1 MKVSKKLALGIVASF
16 ALAGFAAQQPLKGQD
31 ASPKAETPKAKT
43 RAQARGRLPA
53 HYGAVVDESQ
63 REKIY
68 AIQKA
73 YQPQIEELQMQLAAL
88 REKQTGEIEA
98 VLTAEQKEKVK
109 ELAAAAKA
117 KREKAALDKK
127 NAEAAKSSD
136 AGAPAAGAKAA
147 EPKTKKAS

>member
-1 MKVSKKLALGIVASF
+1 MKVSKRLALGIVASF
-16 ALAGFAAQQPLKGQD
+16 ALAGFASQQPLRGQD
-31 ASPKAETPKAKT
+31 AAPKAETPKAKT
-43 RAQARGRLPA
+43 RAQPRGRLPA
-53 HYGAVVDESQ
+53 HYGAVVDEAQ

-68 AIQKA
+68 AIQKV
-73 YQPQIEELQMQLAAL
+73 YQPQVEALQSQLTAL
-88 REKQTGEIEA
+88 REKQTAEIEA

-127 NAEAAKSSD
+127 NAEEVKSSD
-136 AGAPAAGAKAA
+136 AAVPAAGAKAA

>member
-1 MKVSKKLALGIVASF
+1 MKVSKRLALGIVASF
-16 ALAGFAAQQPLKGQD
+16 ALAGFAAQQSLQAQD
-31 ASPKAETPKAKT
+31 SASKTEAPAAKT
-43 RAQARGRLPA
+43 RAQPRGRLPA
-53 HYGAVVDESQ
+53 HYGAVVDEAQ

-68 AIQKA
+68 GIQKS
-73 YQPQIEELQMQLAAL
+73 YQPQIEALQTQLAAL
-88 REKQTGEIEA
+88 REKQTAEIEA
-98 VLTAEQKEKVK
+98 ILTAEQKEKVK

-127 NAEAAKSSD
+127 NAEETKASD

>member
-1 MKVSKKLALGIVASF
+1 MRVFQKWMLGVVAAL
-16 ALAGFAAQQPLKGQD
+16 ALAGIATEQPLIGQE
-31 ASPKAETPKAKT
+31 AESKAEAKPT
-43 RAQARGRLPA
+43 KERAKPRGRLPA